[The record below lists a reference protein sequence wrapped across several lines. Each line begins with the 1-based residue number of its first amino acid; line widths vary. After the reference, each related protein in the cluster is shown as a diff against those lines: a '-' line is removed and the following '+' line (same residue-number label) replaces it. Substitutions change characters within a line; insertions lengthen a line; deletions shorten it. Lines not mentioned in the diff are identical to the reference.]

1 VLSWL
6 GTVVASFAGSE
17 SRERGK
23 VYDSVRERLA
33 EAGFRGNGALRVY
46 LGSRIALSLGL
57 AGLLILAAGA
67 WRLPQQPL
75 LIGATAMV
83 GFLIP
88 GIIVDRMR
96 SARQAAIRRGLA
108 DAIDLMVVCVE
119 AGLVLGATL
128 ARVAD
133 EFKSSNPIIATE
145 FRAAVLEMEAG
156 RSLTGALRSLGHR
169 AGTQELNV
177 LISLMLQTDRFGT
190 PMVETLRSQAA
201 AMRYER
207 MQGAEAQAQKAPVRM
222 MLPAAMIFLAVLMLI
237 GGPAAIMLLGV
248 FNVLPSAQ

>member
-1 VLSWL
+1 MLILGLCAGVTVLLLVIGIFGMNSGGAAQKRLASLGKDSPRTPYSPRPRAPEAPGEKPASANSVLSWL
-6 GTVVASFAGSE
+6 GTVIASFAGSE

-67 WRLPQQPL
+67 WRLPRQPL
-75 LIGATAMV
+75 LIGSTAMAMV
-83 GFLIP
+83 AFLIP
-88 GIIVDRMR
+88 GIIVDRLR

-119 AGLVLGATL
+119 AGLVLDATF

-133 EFKSSNPIIATE
+133 EFKSSDCSS
-145 FRAAVLEMEAG
+145 VLSLFSINIYKFCTG
-156 RSLTGALRSLGHR
+156 RWLSWCINKYHNRI
-169 AGTQELNV
+169 QCV
-177 LISLMLQTDRFGT
+177 
-190 PMVETLRSQAA
+190 
-201 AMRYER
+201 
-207 MQGAEAQAQKAPVRM
+207 
-222 MLPAAMIFLAVLMLI
+222 
-237 GGPAAIMLLGV
+237 
-248 FNVLPSAQ
+248 